1 MAEQDTDKGKTAK
14 PLPSNP
20 AALMRS
26 ILQRIATGPEL
37 SKDISREE
45 ARAGMRFILEGQIDP
60 VQAGIFLIAL
70 RMKRETDDEN
80 LGVLEAIREATRT
93 VTAPVEEVID
103 VADPHDGFT
112 RMLPASPFL
121 PAVLAACG
129 VPAVSHGVERLGPK
143 YGVTHRQVLQAAG
156 QPVDLS
162 VEEAAA
168 RLDDPVIGWAYVDQ
182 KAYCPKLHDLIGL
195 RTQIV
200 KRPVITTVEVCIGP
214 IRGRRKTHL
223 VTGYVHK
230 AYPRLYTLLAR
241 HAGFDSALIVRGLE
255 GGVLPSL
262 QKAGRCFYY
271 RDQGEEQAVDIDPA
285 ELGID
290 PAMRAAPFPADG
302 AGEEHTETFDAT
314 TVAQAAAQAG
324 MEALAG
330 HPGST
335 REGLIFSAALCLWQV
350 GRYESVPG
358 AARAVREVL
367 DSGRALARMQ
377 GAVPITAQPKE

>member
-1 MAEQDTDKGKTAK
+1 
-14 PLPSNP
+14 
-20 AALMRS
+20 MRS

-45 ARAGMRFILEGQIDP
+45 ARAGMRFILEGQVDP

-80 LGVLEAIREATRT
+80 LGVLEAIREVTHT
-93 VTAPVEEVID
+93 VIAPVEEVID
-103 VADPHDGFT
+103 IADPHDGFN

-129 VPAVSHGVERLGPK
+129 APAVGHGVERLGPK
-143 YGVTHRQVLQAAG
+143 YGVTHRQVLRAAG

-162 VEEAAA
+162 VEEAAD
-168 RLDDPVIGWAYVDQ
+168 RLGDPAIGWAYVDQ

-230 AYPRLYTLLAR
+230 NYPRIYALLAR
-241 HAGFDSALIVRGLE
+241 HAGFDSALIIKGLE
-255 GGVLPSL
+255 GGVIPSL

-271 RDQGEEQAVDIDPA
+271 RDRGEEVSVDIDPA
-285 ELGID
+285 ELGTGST
-290 PAMRAAPFPADG
+290 MRAAPFPAER
-302 AGEEHTETFDAT
+302 AGEESAETIDTAA
-314 TVAQAAAQAG
+314 VAQAAAQAG
-324 MEALAG
+324 LAALAG
-330 HPGST
+330 HPGPT
-335 REGLIFSAALCLWQV
+335 REGLVLSAALCLWQV
-350 GRYESVPG
+350 GRYESIP
-358 AARAVREVL
+358 AAACAVREVL
-367 DSGRALARMQ
+367 DSGRALARME
-377 GAVPITAQPKE
+377 GASVRPKAEPA

>member
-1 MAEQDTDKGKTAK
+1 MANQGLGKGKTIET
-14 PLPSNP
+14 LLSDPS
-20 AALMRS
+20 ALMRS

-45 ARAGMRFILEGQIDP
+45 ARAGMRFILEGQVDP

-93 VTAPVEEVID
+93 VTAPMEEVID
-103 VADPHDGFT
+103 IADPHDGVN
-112 RMLPASPFL
+112 RMLPAAPFL

-129 VPAVSHGVERLGPK
+129 VSAVSHGVECLGPK
-143 YGVTHRQVLQAAG
+143 YGVTHRQVLRAAG

-162 VEEAAA
+162 VEEAAD
-168 RLDDPVIGWAYVDQ
+168 RLGDPTLGWAYVDQ
-182 KAYCPKLHDLIGL
+182 KSYCPKLHDLIGL

-230 AYPRLYTLLAR
+230 NYPRLYALLSR
-241 HAGFDSALIVRGLE
+241 NAGFDSALIVRGLE
-255 GGVLPSL
+255 GGVIPSL

-271 RDQGEEQAVDIDPA
+271 RDRGEEQSVDIDPM

-290 PAMRAAPFPADG
+290 PSERAAALQSEG
-302 AGEEHTETFDAT
+302 APETFDSNA
-314 TVAQAAAQAG
+314 VAQAAAQAG
-324 MEALAG
+324 LEALAG
-330 HPGST
+330 QPGPT
-335 REGLIFSAALCLWQV
+335 REGLVFSAALCLWHV
-350 GRYESVPG
+350 GRYDSVPS
-358 AARAVREVL
+358 AARAVREML
-367 DSGRALARMQ
+367 DSGGALERMQ
-377 GAVPITAQPKE
+377 QAA